1 MLKKD
6 IHLELTIS
14 KTGVPCLWE
23 CGGGMTNTGH
33 AQIITDK
40 CGHRKRAIY
49 LPTKGELSN
58 GNHALIPVSVGDTVV
73 LTHRH
78 KNTNEI
84 ALYNI
89 IEISDNK
96 AVLEFLRELIVDTK
110 NIEKECLPD
119 AFIASIHKAN
129 DYHCCRPYFALPPK
143 YIYQRKDSPCMEIQL
158 SNLTITSIESDIIIG
173 TVDVFFSNKD
183 YRATYSYGYDN
194 GANIEGFL
202 DLETDMHSMSGVY
215 LLNEYNSLA
224 ERAIINYIEDNIRLN
239 RKIHYAILSLNDDS
253 AKPI

>member
-1 MLKKD
+1 MLKTN
-6 IHLELTIS
+6 INLELTIS

-33 AQIITDK
+33 AQIVADK

-49 LPTKGELSN
+49 VPSRGEMSN
-58 GNHALIPVSVGDTVV
+58 SNHALIPVSVGDTVV
-73 LTHRH
+73 LNNRHR
-78 KNTNEI
+78 NTNEI
-84 ALYNI
+84 SLYHI
-89 IEISDNK
+89 IEISDNE
-96 AVLEFLRELIVDTK
+96 AVLEFSRKLTVDNK

-119 AFIASIHKAN
+119 AFMASIHKAN
-129 DYHCCRPYFALPPK
+129 DYHCRRHYFALPPK
-143 YIYQRKDSPCMEIQL
+143 YIYQREDSPCVEIQL
-158 SNLTITSIESDIIIG
+158 SNLTITSIESDTIIG

-239 RKIHYAILSLNDDS
+239 SKTHFAILSLKNNS
-253 AKPI
+253 IEPI